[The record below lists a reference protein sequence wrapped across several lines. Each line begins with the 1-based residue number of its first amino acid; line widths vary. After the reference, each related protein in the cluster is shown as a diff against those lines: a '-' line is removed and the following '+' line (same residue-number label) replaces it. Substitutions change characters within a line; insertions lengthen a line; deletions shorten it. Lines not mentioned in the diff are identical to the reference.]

1 MNLRTWFFFRP
12 NSYHT
17 LILLGSTYYDGNFL
31 WWWDE
36 KKNIVSDLIT
46 FSVMLT
52 TIPNII
58 IWNFLLGWLKLQ
70 KCTFQFKNIS
80 KYGNQDATFLPLLD
94 KTSLVCFG
102 WISEQ
107 SLAIVTTNSDHSNQT
122 SGKTRILCGWKTRW
136 IR

>member
-1 MNLRTWFFFRP
+1 MFFFRP
-12 NSYHT
+12 KSYLKFYLAVVMMVT
-17 LILLGSTYYDGNFL
+17 FCD
-31 WWWDE
+31 DE
-36 KKNIVSDLIT
+36 TKKKCMVSDLFT
-46 FSVMLT
+46 FSVTLT

-58 IWNFLLGWLKLQ
+58 IWNFLLGWLKL
-70 KCTFQFKNIS
+70 KKWTFHLKKIS
-80 KYGNQDATFLPLLD
+80 KYGNQDAMLFFLPLPD

-107 SLAIVTTNSDHSNQT
+107 NLAIVTTNSDHSNQT